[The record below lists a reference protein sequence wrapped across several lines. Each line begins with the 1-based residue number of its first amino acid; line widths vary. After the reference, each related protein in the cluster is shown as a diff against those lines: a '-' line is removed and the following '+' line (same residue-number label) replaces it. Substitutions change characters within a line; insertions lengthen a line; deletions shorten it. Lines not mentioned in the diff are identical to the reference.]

1 MNGVPATGRSAAVR
15 RLADEVRGAVLV
27 PGDPGFD
34 AGCAGFQTGYRHRPS
49 VLVRAAGPEDAVAA
63 VTYAAAHGMP
73 IAVQAT
79 GHGLSVPLDGGVLIS
94 TADLTGVTVD
104 APARTA
110 RIAAGTRVSEV
121 VDAAARHGL
130 APLNGSSPDVSAA
143 GYLLGGGLGLL
154 ARQFGYAAD
163 HVRAV
168 GIVTADG
175 RHRHVTADEDADLF
189 WAVRGAGANFG
200 VVTSIETGLVPVSRL
215 YGGELTF
222 DTARTPDILNDYL
235 RWTRTLPEELT
246 SSVSTIGYPDVSA
259 VPALLRG
266 RHVAHVRVA
275 YTGDARIGKELLAP
289 LRAAGPVLRDTLGE
303 MPYTEC
309 ADIYHD
315 PRHPHAYLGD
325 NVLLRE
331 FGAEAAALVA
341 RKTGP
346 DAPVR
351 RVLDIRHLGGA
362 LGRPSPVPN
371 AVGHRTARYLVRILT
386 PLDGADAQE
395 ARAAHREVLDALAP
409 ERLGRFHNLV
419 YGGCADGTD
428 PDPSGDFWEA
438 ADHRRLTALKA
449 RHDPDN
455 LFRCNRAITP
465 GSSSRHPA
473 EPAPPRS

>member
-1 MNGVPATGRSAAVR
+1 MNGVSATGRSAAER
-15 RLADEVRGAVLV
+15 RLSEEVRGAVLV

-34 AGCAGFQTGYRHRPS
+34 AGCAGFQTGYHHRPS
-49 VLVRAAGPEDAVAA
+49 VLVRATGPEDVVAA

-79 GHGLSVPLDGGVLIS
+79 GHGLSVPLDGGMLIS
-94 TADLTGVTVD
+94 TGDLTGVTVD

-110 RIAAGTRVSEV
+110 RIAAGTRVHAV

-130 APLNGSSPDVSAA
+130 APLNGSSPDVSAV

-175 RHRHVTADEDADLF
+175 RHRHVTADQDPDLF

-222 DTARTPDILNDYL
+222 DTARTPDILDAYL
-235 RWTRTLPEELT
+235 RWTGTLPEELT
-246 SSVSTIGYPDVSA
+246 SSVSTIGYPDVTA
-259 VPALLRG
+259 VPAPLRG

-275 YTGDARIGKELLAP
+275 YTGDARTGQELLAP
-289 LRAAGPVLRDTLGE
+289 LRAAGPRLRDTLGE

-309 ADIYHD
+309 ADIYRD

-325 NVLLRE
+325 NVLVRDL
-331 FGAEAAALVA
+331 GAEAAAALA
-341 RKTGP
+341 RSTGP
-346 DAPVR
+346 GAPVR

-362 LGRPSPVPN
+362 LGRPSAVPD
-371 AVGHRTARYLVRILT
+371 AVGHRTARYLVRVLT
-386 PLDGADAQE
+386 PLDGTSTQE
-395 ARAAHREVLDALAP
+395 AQAAHREVLDVLAP

-419 YGGCADGTD
+419 YGGCADGAD
-428 PDPSGDFWEA
+428 PDPSADFWEP
-438 ADHRRLTALKA
+438 ADHRRLAELKA
-449 RHDPDN
+449 RHDPGN
-455 LFRCNRAITP
+455 LFRCNRNILPQRLP
-465 GSSSRHPA
+465 GARASAGPA
-473 EPAPPRS
+473 RS